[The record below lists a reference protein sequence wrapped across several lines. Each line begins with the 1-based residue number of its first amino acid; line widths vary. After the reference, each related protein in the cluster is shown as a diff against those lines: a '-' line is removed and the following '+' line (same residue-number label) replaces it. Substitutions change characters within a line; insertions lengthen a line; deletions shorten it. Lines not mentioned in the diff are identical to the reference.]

1 MRISRTIRT
10 LTVAVALAAFSPVV
24 APAVADT
31 HPRRTDVQPIERA
44 HAHNDYEHDRPLH
57 DALDHGFTSVEA
69 DVWLVAGELY
79 IGHDAPDLTR
89 TLANTYLEPLARR
102 FRENGGS
109 IYPHWRRDF
118 RLMID
123 VKSDGSAAWPAIER
137 ELARFPELMT
147 TYRRGR
153 LIPGA
158 VTAVVSGNRDLAA
171 MQAAATRRTFYD
183 GRLGDLTGGIP
194 STLMTMVSDNW
205 TRHFTW
211 RGVGPMPEAERAK
224 LHSIVATAHAN
235 GYDVRFWATPD
246 SPGDARAAIWAELL
260 SANVDAI
267 NTDDLAGLQ
276 AFLLADD
283 PAEAPAA

>member
-10 LTVAVALAAFSPVV
+10 LTVAVALASFSPVV

-31 HPRRTDVQPIERA
+31 HPRRTDAQPIERA

-194 STLMTMVSDNW
+194 STHDDHGQRQLDPPL
-205 TRHFTW
+205 HLA
-211 RGVGPMPEAERAK
+211 RGRP
-224 LHSIVATAHAN
+224 
-235 GYDVRFWATPD
+235 
-246 SPGDARAAIWAELL
+246 DARSRARQAAQHRRHRSRERVRRSFLGHPR
-260 SANVDAI
+260 
-267 NTDDLAGLQ
+267 LAR
-276 AFLLADD
+276 
-283 PAEAPAA
+283 

>member
-10 LTVAVALAAFSPVV
+10 LTAAVAIAVL
-24 APAVADT
+24 APAAAATAAEDL
-31 HPRRTDVQPIERA
+31 PRRSEVQPLERA
-44 HAHNDYEHDRPLH
+44 HAHNDYEHAHPLH

-69 DVWLVAGELY
+69 DVWLVDGQLY
-79 IGHDAPDLTR
+79 IGHDAPDMSR

-102 FRENGGS
+102 FRENGGP
-109 IYPHWRRDF
+109 IYPHWRQDF

-123 VKSDGSAAWPAIER
+123 VKSDGPSAWPIIER
-137 ELARFPELMT
+137 ELGRLPELMT
-147 TYRRGR
+147 TYRHGR

-171 MQAAATRRTFYD
+171 MRTAVVRRTFYD
-183 GRLGDLTGGIP
+183 GRLGDLTSAMP
-194 STLMTMVSDNW
+194 SSLMAMVSDNW

-211 RGVGPMPEAERAK
+211 QGVGPMPEGERAR
-224 LHSIVATAHAN
+224 LRSIVATAHAN

-246 SPGDARAAIWAELL
+246 APGDARTAIWRELL
-260 SANVDAI
+260 AAGVDAI

-276 AFLLADD
+276 TFLHAED
-283 PAEAPAA
+283 PAETPAA

>member
-10 LTVAVALAAFSPVV
+10 LTAAVALAALSSVA
-24 APAVADT
+24 APAVADADS
-31 HPRRTDVQPIERA
+31 RRSDVQPLERA

-57 DALDHGFTSVEA
+57 DALDHGFTSAEA
-69 DVWLVAGELY
+69 DVWLVGGELY

-89 TLANTYLEPLARR
+89 TLASTYLEPLAWR

-109 IYPHWRRDF
+109 IYAHWRNDF

-123 VKSDGSAAWPAIER
+123 VKTDGPAAWPVIER

-153 LIPGA
+153 ILPGA

-171 MQAAATRRTFYD
+171 MQAAVVRRTFYD
-183 GRLGDLTGGIP
+183 GRLGDLTSGMP
-194 STLMTMVSDNW
+194 SSLMAMVSDNW
-205 TRHFTW
+205 TRHFSW
-211 RGVGPMPEAERAK
+211 RGVGPMPEGERAR
-224 LHSIVATAHAN
+224 LRTIVATAHAN

-246 SPGDARAAIWAELL
+246 APGDARTAIWRELL
-260 SANVDAI
+260 AAGVDAI
-267 NTDDLAGLQ
+267 NSDDLEGLQ
-276 AFLLADD
+276 EFLRAEDQ
-283 PAEAPAA
+283 AEAPAA